1 MRAVEVLQAIVD
13 VTHEID
19 EARAALHRGQDV
31 ALEGLDGRVRELCLS
46 ATELPRAEGIACAG
60 ALDGVHQALERLR
73 GTLAVSSRFA
83 GAAARVPQ
91 GQTGYPR

>member
-1 MRAVEVLQAIVD
+1 MRAVEVLQAILD

-19 EARAALHRGQDV
+19 QARAALHRGQDV
-31 ALEGLDGRVRELCLS
+31 ELDGLDGRVRELCLS

-73 GTLAVSSRFA
+73 GTLAVASRIA
-83 GAAARVPQ
+83 GNAARVPH

>member
-1 MRAVEVLQAIVD
+1 MRAVEVLQSILD

-31 ALEGLDGRVRELCLS
+31 ALDGLDGRVRELCLS

-60 ALDGVHQALERLR
+60 ALDGVHQALEKLR
-73 GTLAVSSRFA
+73 GTLAV
-83 GAAARVPQ
+83 AARVAGPAARAPQ